1 MDPGTGDSCQ
11 QQFSGDVW
19 GCAVEGRR
27 AGQVSYMSQ
36 CSHLYNGLYNLRGSE
51 GTNILSLPHS
61 PTVAALLSS
70 GQGKPLPLPAAL
82 CHLRRICRRRRPVV
96 HAKRHQLP
104 PPPDTLPLQRKASS
118 RRARALGPTWKPQGW
133 GWGGEDLPAVSSRPP
148 REHSGGGI
156 SCSVLSFCK
165 KRWMWGEK
173 EMRPVGSLCPGGRG
187 KPRGRRAWVGHRG

>member
-19 GCAVEGRR
+19 GCGIEGRR
-27 AGQVSYMSQ
+27 AGQVSFI
-36 CSHLYNGLYNLRGSE
+36 C
-51 GTNILSLPHS
+51 LSVPICIMDCTTCKAVKARISSPS
-61 PTVAALLSS
+61 PTHQLSLLSS
-70 GQGKPLPLPAAL
+70 SQGKPLPLPAAL

-118 RRARALGPTWKPQGW
+118 RRARAMGPTWKPRGE
-133 GWGGEDLPAVSSRPP
+133 GGGEDLPAVSSRPP

-173 EMRPVGSLCPGGRG
+173 EMRPVGSLCPGGQG